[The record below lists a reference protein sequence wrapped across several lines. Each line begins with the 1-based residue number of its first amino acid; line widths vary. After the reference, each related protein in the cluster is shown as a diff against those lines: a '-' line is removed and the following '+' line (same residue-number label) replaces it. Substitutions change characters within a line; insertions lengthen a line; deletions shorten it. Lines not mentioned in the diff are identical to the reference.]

1 MTVTPL
7 ERRASLLMTTLL
19 TRDGQTLLCQSGNVV
34 CPKCSTASLHA
45 IHTSTADAC
54 LQNIL
59 HASGCKDE
67 LCSCREVKELMQ
79 HVQNCPMDWDCGFLT
94 CNYTKLILKHKSVCT
109 SKECKLC
116 SSSHYYEYLTKHY
129 SVSVPLNRSARFDGG
144 VGSHCEAEGSNEG
157 CNYIKRELEREN
169 RILQERLRSEKQEV
183 ERLSKLLNT
192 VEEEKKEL
200 EKKALEV
207 RLKVQRRLVSDAK
220 ELDFMKDKAKRL
232 HAECSRLRDEVQRSN
247 NDQVKRLQAECMRLK
262 DELAR
267 SETAK
272 IEYFNRVQ
280 YLETCKNVTR
290 EVIVLT

>member
-1 MTVTPL
+1 
-7 ERRASLLMTTLL
+7 
-19 TRDGQTLLCQSGNVV
+19 
-34 CPKCSTASLHA
+34 
-45 IHTSTADAC
+45 
-54 LQNIL
+54 
-59 HASGCKDE
+59 
-67 LCSCREVKELMQ
+67 
-79 HVQNCPMDWDCGFLT
+79 MDWDCGFLT